1 MGTDEN
7 CHERFNWLCFTS
19 RERTV
24 KYLFRHGW
32 LMCDIRL
39 VAYVFPT
46 EDRAKVVAA
55 ITRLF
60 PAVVIEGEDRLVGRS
75 NSVEAFSDQLARQ
88 KIRAAAR
95 KVFLRGVDGETTS
108 FRLNKQV
115 ATMGKVS
122 FSEEDHPL
130 GDIHVTLRSDDLQ
143 GLIAT
148 MAPSFKEGGP

>member
-1 MGTDEN
+1 LLRILFFIFAESIAGE
-7 CHERFNWLCFTS
+7 F
-19 RERTV
+19 

-32 LMCDIRL
+32 LMCDIQL
-39 VAYVFPT
+39 VAEVFPT

-55 ITRLF
+55 IARLF
-60 PAVVIEGEDRLVGRS
+60 PDAVIEGEDRLVGHS
-75 NSVEAFSDQLARQ
+75 HSVEAFSDQLARQ

-95 KVFLRGVDGETTS
+95 RVLLRGIDGETAS

-130 GDIHVTLRSDDLQ
+130 GDIHVTIRSDDIQ
-143 GLIAT
+143 GLIAII
-148 MAPSFKEGGP
+148 APPLKEAGS

>member
-1 MGTDEN
+1 MLRILFFIFAESIADE
-7 CHERFNWLCFTS
+7 F
-19 RERTV
+19 

-32 LMCDIRL
+32 LMCYIQL
-39 VAYVFPT
+39 VADVFPT
-46 EDRAKVVAA
+46 EDRAKVAAA

-60 PAVVIEGEDRLVGRS
+60 PDVVIEGEDHLVGRS
-75 NSVEAFSDQLARQ
+75 NSVETFSDQLAKQ

-95 KVFLRGVDGETTS
+95 KVLLRGIDGEKAS

-115 ATMGKVS
+115 ATTGKVS

-130 GDIHVTLRSDDLQ
+130 GDIHVTIRSDDLQ

-148 MAPSFKEGGP
+148 IAPSFKEDGS

>member
-1 MGTDEN
+1 MLRILFFIFAESIAGE
-7 CHERFNWLCFTS
+7 F
-19 RERTV
+19 

-32 LMCDIRL
+32 LMCDIQL
-39 VAYVFPT
+39 VADVFPT

-60 PAVVIEGEDRLVGRS
+60 PDVVIDGEDRVVGRS
-75 NSVEAFSDQLARQ
+75 NSVETFSDQLARQ

-95 KVFLRGVDGETTS
+95 KVFLRGTDGETAS
-108 FRLNKQV
+108 FKLNKQV
-115 ATMGKVS
+115 ATVGKVS

-130 GDIHVTLRSDDLQ
+130 GDIHVTIRSEYLQ
-143 GLIAT
+143 GLIDS